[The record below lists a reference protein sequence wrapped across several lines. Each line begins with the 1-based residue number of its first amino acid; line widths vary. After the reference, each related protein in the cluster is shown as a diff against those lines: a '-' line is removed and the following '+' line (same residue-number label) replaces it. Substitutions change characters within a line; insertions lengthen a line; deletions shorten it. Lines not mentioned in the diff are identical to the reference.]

1 MLEHLHGLHTDIT
14 FSMIFALSTWI
25 VLLGCKLFKGVRE
38 YGSNC
43 IIQGSWLQTCY
54 TYNPVVLGKGGWLVE
69 AAMGDYLQQD
79 SPKIVKG
86 AFGHFIDGE
95 ACFMAEPPPY
105 LCCILSSDDRSTLI
119 ADVRGE
125 AVLELICLWYPATQA
140 LSQGGSPSF
149 ITTLEGQMRVQEPF
163 QMETQRYIIKKNRQL
178 SSSRCW
184 TGHRRRG
191 NDFY

>member
-95 ACFMAEPPPY
+95 ACFHGWTSPLPLLHSLQWWQEHTDCRCKGRSCLRAHLLMIPSNTSAVTGREPKFHHN
-105 LCCILSSDDRSTLI
+105 LGRTD
-119 ADVRGE
+119 
-125 AVLELICLWYPATQA
+125 
-140 LSQGGSPSF
+140 
-149 ITTLEGQMRVQEPF
+149 EGPRTIPNGDTEVHNQ
-163 QMETQRYIIKKNRQL
+163 KKQ
-178 SSSRCW
+178 
-184 TGHRRRG
+184 TA
-191 NDFY
+191 FF

>member
-1 MLEHLHGLHTDIT
+1 MLEYLHGFCTDIT

-25 VLLGCKLFKGVRE
+25 VLLGCKLFKGLRE
-38 YGSNC
+38 SGSNC
-43 IIQGSWLQTCY
+43 IIQGSWLQTY
-54 TYNPVVLGKGGWLVE
+54 TYNLVVLGKGGWLVE

-140 LSQGGSPSF
+140 LSQGG
-149 ITTLEGQMRVQEPF
+149 EPRF
-163 QMETQRYIIKKNRQL
+163 HHNLGRTDAGPRTIPNGDTEVHNQKNRQI